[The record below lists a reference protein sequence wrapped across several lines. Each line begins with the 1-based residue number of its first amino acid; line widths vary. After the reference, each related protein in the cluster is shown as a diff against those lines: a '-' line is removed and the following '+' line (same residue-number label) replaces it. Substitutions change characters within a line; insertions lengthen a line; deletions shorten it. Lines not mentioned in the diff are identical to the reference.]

1 MKHERTFGSLQ
12 TDGITSKNYSP
23 PPKKKTNL
31 KFLFSETF
39 QRCLIEWRRKKI
51 TDCQR
56 CSEATFSSLIV
67 SFWEKEKKM
76 ADNNTHE
83 MDNTKGLA
91 PKTYGYVCAIRVR
104 RRVSAWKIGHLLL
117 DCRFQETASLASNL
131 IRREEKPRPTAHAD
145 QQS

>member
-12 TDGITSKNYSP
+12 TDGITSKNYFPQKKLEISFWWDFSKMP
-23 PPKKKTNL
+23 NRVEKKKNHWLPTMQWSDI
-31 KFLFSETF
+31 FV
-39 QRCLIEWRRKKI
+39 I
-51 TDCQR
+51 DCFVLG
-56 CSEATFSSLIV
+56 EG
-67 SFWEKEKKM
+67 KKM

-91 PKTYGYVCAIRVR
+91 PKTYGYVCAIRVK